1 MYQRLRL
8 LKSISLYP
16 LDTASEWVDPL
27 PGIFHT
33 PPEKLRPADSPDGV
47 WRILAAVS
55 KESQMRPCNALGIN
69 ELRSISSSSS
79 YVAIIQ

>member
-1 MYQRLRL
+1 
-8 LKSISLYP
+8 

-27 PGIFHT
+27 PGNFHT

-47 WRILAAVS
+47 WRILAAVP
-55 KESQMRPCNALGIN
+55 KESQMRPCNTLEIN
-69 ELRSISSSSS
+69 ELRSISFSSS